1 MLYMGTW
8 RDISGAYNLCVIA
21 CWKPV
26 GGQKFSSNYPLG
38 SKWSHCWMTSLYL
51 KLPPSSP
58 LGPHLL
64 LLFLSQSS
72 HSRAQAQSLA
82 LSWQWKGRGLPRS
95 AKAPAVGWMTATP
108 SHMAPSSWDQ
118 GQGVSLS
125 CLAFRWPAMWK

>member
-8 RDISGAYNLCVIA
+8 RDISGAYNLCLIA

-95 AKAPAVGWMTATP
+95 AKAPAVG
-108 SHMAPSSWDQ
+108 
-118 GQGVSLS
+118 G
-125 CLAFRWPAMWK
+125 